1 LTNTSTNSA
10 SEPFDWAPPW
20 RVDRPARA
28 RPLPGPERDTWL
40 EHRLLFRASRALKS
54 LLDQIDPAIARNAPV
69 AALNEDIV
77 TVALLDFLDPPAD
90 DDAATS
96 TSCRMPLHKARV
108 FLDYFARGFRHYC
121 QNHGLRPPRLPMLRE
136 FSLEQGTLSADTFES
151 LRDYRRYVCSLIKE
165 IERFLVTPSGQLF
178 PPEEVTA
185 VVLCSSALFGGLVR
199 KDHWAAL
206 AKALSRPLEK
216 TGHLFCFRFD
226 LPRPYRWI
234 ADPVTEALLR
244 RFCERKILPLATGTT
259 KVSRPIARALGIE
272 STGESALSHLTRAVK
287 AAHARYFAPDVA
299 SIAQGLIPNT
309 PLAEEPWLRLMSGTR
324 HPATRAK
331 ISLSIPRIVPTAQ
344 PDTVQH
350 VAIAEII
357 GRISAAVRWNPVAKR
372 KLGNQESNKE
382 QSAKKFVTDA
392 KTALRV
398 CEGDLAHLYAR
409 AGHSEGHLRTFAY
422 GLLCYAR
429 DLLELGGVKLSV
441 LSPGTIDDYVAI
453 IHNHMSQLHFQDL
466 VELDTESRADAYR
479 ESIRRQQVSIRT
491 SHRTAFEGF
500 ERSILRHMDITD
512 EVDWATIPG
521 RARHAD
527 LPPAD
532 ANLIDPVLY
541 RHLFELLEAPA
552 RDTPI
557 VELARALLVILYRFG
572 LRTGEAAEVTT
583 GALVLHRGECASLR
597 VSRSELTTRK
607 STNARR
613 LVGPIPLPP
622 DEFAFLAAYREQRAG
637 EAARRGRDRAATY
650 LFSTD
655 GTSKLEHIEP
665 AQRLL
670 IDVLREAAGDPN
682 LRARH
687 FRHTFVSRLHLAGRN
702 DLNPL
707 EPVSPDAAGDEW
719 WRTFATGHASPE
731 TGIISYTHTNEIAHY
746 HYACGLVSAEAPL
759 PFLSRLA
766 GNDARSLERARLRA
780 LNESPVSGIFLQ
792 SVRKNSPCAELPTA
806 EAKRIAYPPISV
818 RREPEAIDGVDHRL
832 AWDRAWAIYA
842 TARVGKT
849 PSDMDEHAGI
859 IRARVNELEM
869 RERLMLRNRRR
880 PQLEAQER
888 AAAAVLW
895 QALPDDNDLRLLI
908 TAAVDCLRPWS
919 REVLMPAETARALE
933 LRLKGAGL
941 TTMQSREGTSQR
953 RWLWRPEKNEE
964 FSTLWMEL
972 LAFLYCGAG

>member
-1 LTNTSTNSA
+1 MTSTSTNLA
-10 SEPFDWAPPW
+10 SEALDWAPPW

-54 LLDQIDPAIARNAPV
+54 VLDHIDPAIARNKPV
-69 AALNEDIV
+69 AVLNEDTV
-77 TVALLDFLDPPAD
+77 TVALLEFLDPPAD
-90 DDAATS
+90 EGAATP

-121 QNHGLRPPRLPMLRE
+121 KNHGLRPPRLPLLRE

-151 LRDYRRYVCSLIKE
+151 LRDYRRSVCMLIKE
-165 IERFLVTPSGQLF
+165 IERFLGASPDQTF

-226 LPRPYRWI
+226 LPLPYRWI

-244 RFCERKILPLATGTT
+244 RLCERKILPLAEGTT

-272 STGESALSHLTRAVK
+272 PKGESALSHLTRAVK

-299 SIAQGLIPNT
+299 SIAQGPIPNT

-331 ISLSIPRIVPTAQ
+331 ISLTIPRIVPTAQ

-357 GRISAAVRWNPVAKR
+357 GRISAAVRWNPETKR
-372 KLGNQESNKE
+372 KLGNQESIKE

-392 KTALRV
+392 NIALRT
-398 CEGDLAHLYAR
+398 CEGDLAQLYAR
-409 AGHSEGHLRTFAY
+409 AGHSGDHLRTFAY

-429 DLLELGGVKLSV
+429 DLLELGGVKVSV
-441 LSPGTIDDYVAI
+441 LAPGTVADYVGI
-453 IHNHMSQLHFQDL
+453 VRNHLSQLHFQDL
-466 VELDTESRADAYR
+466 VNLDTERRADAYR
-479 ESIRRQQVSIRT
+479 ESIRRQQVSART

-500 ERSILRHMDITD
+500 ERSILRHMDIPD

-532 ANLIDPVLY
+532 ANLIDPILY
-541 RHLFELLEAPA
+541 RHLFQLLEAPA
-552 RDTPI
+552 RDAPI

-572 LRTGEAAEVTT
+572 LRTGEAAEVTA
-583 GALVLHRGECASLR
+583 GALVLHTGERASLR

-622 DEFAFLAAYREQRAG
+622 DEFAFLAAYCEQRAG
-637 EAARRGRDRAATY
+637 EAARRGRDRAAIY

-670 IDVLREAAGDPN
+670 IEVLREAAGDPN

-702 DLNPL
+702 NLNLL
-707 EPVSPDAAGDEW
+707 EPVSPDATGDEW

-746 HYACGLVSAEAPL
+746 HYACGLVNAEAPL
-759 PFLSRLA
+759 SFLSRLA
-766 GNDARSLERARLRA
+766 GNDARSLERTRLRA
-780 LNESPVSGIFLQ
+780 LDESSVSGMFLQ
-792 SVRKNSPCAELPTA
+792 SLRKNFPCVELPNALTH
-806 EAKRIAYPPISV
+806 RITYPPISA
-818 RREPEAIDGVDHRL
+818 RREQEVIDGVDHRL
-832 AWDRAWAIYA
+832 TWERAWAIYA
-842 TARVGKT
+842 SARVGKT

-859 IRARVNELEM
+859 IRARVNELVM

-880 PQLEAQER
+880 PQLDPQEQ

-908 TAAVDCLRPWS
+908 TAAVDCLRPSS
-919 REVLMPAETARALE
+919 REVLMPADTARALKE
-933 LRLKGAGL
+933 RLKTAGV
-941 TTMQSREGTSQR
+941 TTMQSREGASQR
-953 RWLWRPEKNEE
+953 LWLWCPDANGE
-964 FSTLWMEL
+964 FSTRWMEL